1 MKNKI
6 VYNYYEDSKDIFSF
20 LKDYDWP
27 VYLCSNHKTF
37 ENQRYDIITCSP
49 IKKIYSYID
58 KTIIETNS
66 TKEEYHDDPIKILT
80 DIMKDYHSDI
90 VDLPFTGGAIGY
102 MSYDLGNIYEKID
115 FKIKDLDM
123 PLMAFGIYDWVII
136 IDHLEKKTVLLYD
149 NQTSLINQIRDNLE
163 KRNFKKYVSKNF
175 SIDSNCISNLSYD
188 EYKKRFKIIQSYIKN
203 GDCYQIN
210 FSQRF
215 SLNYSGDTWDI
226 YNKISPT
233 YSSPYSAYMKTPFI
247 DIMSFSPERF
257 LSYDNSIVETKPIK
271 GTRPVLDDAEAN
283 SKVIQELSSSYK
295 EKAENLMIVDLLRND
310 IGKNCAYG
318 SVKVTKL
325 FDIETFANV
334 HHLVSTIQGKISST
348 SDIFKLIKGCFPGGS
363 ITGAPKIRAM
373 QIINEL
379 EPDNRGI
386 YCGSIGYISSNGNAD
401 LNIAIRTVAATKDK
415 IFFWGGGG
423 IVYDSEVDSEYKETF
438 DKINPLLKIFEN

>member
-1 MKNKI
+1 M
-6 VYNYYEDSKDIFSF
+6 
-20 LKDYDWP
+20 
-27 VYLCSNHKTF
+27 
-37 ENQRYDIITCSP
+37 
-49 IKKIYSYID
+49 
-58 KTIIETNS
+58 
-66 TKEEYHDDPIKILT
+66 
-80 DIMKDYHSDI
+80 
-90 VDLPFTGGAIGY
+90 
-102 MSYDLGNIYEKID
+102 
-115 FKIKDLDM
+115 
-123 PLMAFGIYDWVII
+123 
-136 IDHLEKKTVLLYD
+136 
-149 NQTSLINQIRDNLE
+149 
-163 KRNFKKYVSKNF
+163 
-175 SIDSNCISNLSYD
+175 
-188 EYKKRFKIIQSYIKN
+188 
-203 GDCYQIN
+203 
-210 FSQRF
+210 
-215 SLNYSGDTWDI
+215 NYSGDTWDI

-283 SKVIQELSSSYK
+283 LKVIQELSSSYK

-386 YCGSIGYISSNGNAD
+386 YCGSIGYISSNGNTD
-401 LNIAIRTVAATKDK
+401 LNIAIRTVAATNDK

-423 IVYDSEVDSEYKETF
+423 IVYDSEVDSEYIETF